1 MTNYA
6 GNGRFAKKS
15 ALKKTQIFTAFI
27 LSAAEISSYVQIL
40 DAVLYKTRKTFP
52 VGSLEGVGSIFF
64 YKIFK

>member
-15 ALKKTQIFTAFI
+15 ALKKSQIFTTFI

-52 VGSLEGVGSIFF
+52 VGSEGVGSIFF